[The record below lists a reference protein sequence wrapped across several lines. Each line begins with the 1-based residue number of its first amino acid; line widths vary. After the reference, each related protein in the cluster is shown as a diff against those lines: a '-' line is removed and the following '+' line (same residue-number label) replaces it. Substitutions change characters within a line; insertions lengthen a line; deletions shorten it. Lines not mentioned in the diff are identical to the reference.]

1 MTLTVK
7 DSAASANLG
16 KPGTPSQDSE
26 NKANQSPRSNP
37 VCLEAGITIR
47 SLPAEAGNSIQPIRE
62 EGRTVIVFD
71 NGAVLRSTSNLP
83 PGLTVIL
90 SDSNGRD
97 VVCRVVGGRNSPNVK
112 GYVEVE
118 FIEPVNDFWRIHQD
132 SEPPSAPAP
141 SALSA
146 APQQSRDGARAEVSE
161 ATTLERPATAPSGGG
176 PTFEDIAG
184 LVSMSPAVQTREKK
198 IEPAKPFLEPA
209 IKDDFTYTLAEPITP
224 AISAVRD
231 SSPAT
236 LRNPA
241 SAGDF
246 LSKGMLASAPS
257 DSSSSP
263 LSGRMPVVLA
273 GAALAL
279 GALSFGLYLMHGRK
293 TVAPAAKVAVIDQA
307 EPVAAV
313 APVPA
318 TITSSGDTEPP
329 KVRRQEKNTSAG
341 KPPDLSSSRR
351 PVIPNLRINSPSA
364 PNQTL
369 ASTNAGTVVPA
380 EIAPPETT
388 GEAPAAGFLSAV
400 ARTPNQPA
408 PPPSAPGP
416 APVVKTIRDAKLISS
431 TRPVYPAAA
440 KASNIQGSVVISA
453 DIDANGN
460 VVGAKAISGPVF
472 LRQAASDAVKQWK
485 YSPALVDGKP
495 APSQTTVSV
504 DFRLN

>member
-1 MTLTVK
+1 
-7 DSAASANLG
+7 
-16 KPGTPSQDSE
+16 
-26 NKANQSPRSNP
+26 
-37 VCLEAGITIR
+37 
-47 SLPAEAGNSIQPIRE
+47 
-62 EGRTVIVFD
+62 
-71 NGAVLRSTSNLP
+71 
-83 PGLTVIL
+83 
-90 SDSNGRD
+90 
-97 VVCRVVGGRNSPNVK
+97 
-112 GYVEVE
+112 
-118 FIEPVNDFWRIHQD
+118 
-132 SEPPSAPAP
+132 
-141 SALSA
+141 A

-293 TVAPAAKVAVIDQA
+293 TVAPAAKVAVIDQPSAPEPAPAAAVPEPVEAPQSASSQDTTQTQPVAPEQA